1 MKTLDNYA
9 AIVPK
14 IRSGDMALLDKIF
27 TDNRNAFISQLVKT
41 HQCPMEEAKD
51 MYAVAVT
58 IFYDNI
64 MTGKLTTLTVKP
76 LSYLLG
82 IGQNLVKAWA
92 RKQKNAPVD
101 LEKVLIQHIVEA
113 SPIPDTY
120 EKKLKLVIQKLA
132 ELGEACKAIL
142 ELFYFERRSIPEIT
156 QLLDFAN
163 VNTTKS
169 RKYKCNQRLKKL
181 VNDQWQKITKHA

>member
-1 MKTLDNYA
+1 
-9 AIVPK
+9 
-14 IRSGDMALLDKIF
+14 
-27 TDNRNAFISQLVKT
+27 
-41 HQCPMEEAKD
+41 MEEAKD

-64 MTGKLTTLTVKP
+64 MAGKLTTLTVKP

-92 RKQKNAPVD
+92 RQQKNARVD
-101 LEKVLIQHIVEA
+101 IEKVLIQHIVEE
-113 SPIPDTY
+113 SPVPDTY
-120 EKKLKLVIQKLA
+120 EQKLKLVIQKLA

-156 QLLDFAN
+156 QALDFAN

>member
-1 MKTLDNYA
+1 MHIDNTYS
-9 AIVPK
+9 AIIQK
-14 IRSGDMALLDKIF
+14 IRSGDMAVLDEVF
-27 TDNRNAFISQLVKT
+27 TDNRSAFISQLVKQ

-64 MTGKLTTLTVKP
+64 MSGKLTNLTVKP

-92 RKQKNAPVD
+92 RKQKDKPVEMERI
-101 LEKVLIQHIVEA
+101 LLHHITEEAVL
-113 SPIPDTY
+113 PDTY
-120 EKKLKLVIQKLA
+120 EQKLKLVVQTLEA
-132 ELGEACKAIL
+132 LGSACKAIL

-156 QLLDFAN
+156 TLLNFAN
-163 VNTTKS
+163 VDTTKS

-181 VNDQWQKITKHA
+181 VNDQWQKITKYA